1 MRVVKYKGNYITKDI
16 VKSCFEEGKHNFVDK
31 TFCGNGFTSS
41 FLQIPP
47 KSPLYTNIIVVPNRA
62 VVINKQKSYEAD
74 KNYDK
79 LRVGFFY
86 EGSPYQMN
94 FQKYDVMMFVV
105 DSFMMRL
112 EKIVSHLYF
121 IDKIMIDEVHSM
133 YIQSDF
139 RSMLGDFDNRLKESF
154 STKSVVSVT
163 ATPMLFHKID
173 VRITKDFDEH
183 RTINVSQNQKL
194 SFQRMR
200 DALDRGRK
208 VLLATQSRSII
219 SQFKDKKG
227 VLRANFKVGIKLMQG
242 LVEVCEYVH
251 DEESNLTIISSSGFE
266 GFDLDNGINDVFIY
280 EDRADDWNS
289 FFFQNIIQI
298 IGRSR
303 KGTDYIEYCRVETDA
318 GKAEYNKEE
327 MDKIINSDRISFEKL
342 MTDYNYRFVNKFYDI
357 DVNDGFVNKL
367 KFNDMAYNLY
377 SERVSSDN
385 SGLGIYEEYGLDR
398 GFKLNYLNDGTFRV
412 KFRSS
417 DKKKFEYVSRNRD
430 FISESGI
437 YDSLKVN
444 SLPQENL
451 KAYYKEYRTH
461 LRRKYYESI
470 VPSLDDPLKY
480 CYTDREKVAN
490 ACLQDKEF
498 ILKVC
503 EHLTKMKRKEALE
516 KYGRGTNAYKD
527 SLNDFTE
534 QIFDVVAQMIMVFSQ
549 YPVKIMKND
558 RMWRDYN
565 VLTRTSMDVI
575 EYFAEEFDINY
586 IEFDISKCNPRLI
599 YAQVGLHLPSDF
611 YGENDKNKRKINILL
626 NSLSKAYA
634 IQKGLDINTRKKR
647 VVRDLKKYNFD
658 DKVIDWLM
666 DNFWSK
672 HKDALFNWCAYHEK
686 ELLNRIINRIL
697 DERELKDVFSIV
709 RRHDSIIVF
718 GNADMEHYEWI
729 VDIFHYT
736 NYMGKSDWFK
746 GEYELKS

>member
-173 VRITKDFDEH
+173 VRITKDFDEY

-251 DEESNLTIISSSGFE
+251 DEESNRTIISSS
-266 GFDLDNGINDVFIY
+266 
-280 EDRADDWNS
+280 
-289 FFFQNIIQI
+289 
-298 IGRSR
+298 
-303 KGTDYIEYCRVETDA
+303 
-318 GKAEYNKEE
+318 
-327 MDKIINSDRISFEKL
+327 
-342 MTDYNYRFVNKFYDI
+342 
-357 DVNDGFVNKL
+357 
-367 KFNDMAYNLY
+367 
-377 SERVSSDN
+377 
-385 SGLGIYEEYGLDR
+385 
-398 GFKLNYLNDGTFRV
+398 
-412 KFRSS
+412 
-417 DKKKFEYVSRNRD
+417 
-430 FISESGI
+430 
-437 YDSLKVN
+437 
-444 SLPQENL
+444 
-451 KAYYKEYRTH
+451 
-461 LRRKYYESI
+461 
-470 VPSLDDPLKY
+470 
-480 CYTDREKVAN
+480 
-490 ACLQDKEF
+490 
-498 ILKVC
+498 
-503 EHLTKMKRKEALE
+503 
-516 KYGRGTNAYKD
+516 
-527 SLNDFTE
+527 
-534 QIFDVVAQMIMVFSQ
+534 
-549 YPVKIMKND
+549 
-558 RMWRDYN
+558 
-565 VLTRTSMDVI
+565 
-575 EYFAEEFDINY
+575 
-586 IEFDISKCNPRLI
+586 
-599 YAQVGLHLPSDF
+599 
-611 YGENDKNKRKINILL
+611 
-626 NSLSKAYA
+626 
-634 IQKGLDINTRKKR
+634 
-647 VVRDLKKYNFD
+647 
-658 DKVIDWLM
+658 
-666 DNFWSK
+666 
-672 HKDALFNWCAYHEK
+672 
-686 ELLNRIINRIL
+686 
-697 DERELKDVFSIV
+697 
-709 RRHDSIIVF
+709 
-718 GNADMEHYEWI
+718 
-729 VDIFHYT
+729 
-736 NYMGKSDWFK
+736 
-746 GEYELKS
+746 